1 MEFKIIK
8 KEEEFVIIHR
18 RKNYIIRRLQ
28 YEEKTVFLGVIAA
41 VLTLALS
48 GCALLDSKV
57 HSLRGTLAG
66 VSYNA
71 EFYDNYGAKFLN
83 VSGER
88 IDIEGNV
95 TEESGFDSDGST
107 TINYS
112 L

>member
-1 MEFKIIK
+1 MK
-8 KEEEFVIIHR
+8 KKRI
-18 RKNYIIRRLQ
+18 
-28 YEEKTVFLGVIAA
+28 FLGVIIVVTLLA
-41 VLTLALS
+41 LTLS

-57 HSLRGTLAG
+57 HSLKGKLIG

-95 TEESGFDSDGST
+95 TEDVMPMLERMVDTKIKMFDKETRRKISN
-107 TINYS
+107 NYRKVGGQFYQW
-112 L
+112 